1 MKYLKSAGYISL
13 IIILIL
19 IFIFMQFEI
28 IEKPYIDNNNIV
40 DTINI
45 NNGHSY
51 LFKYERYGYI
61 DNHEKITI
69 TINGELFIEFK
80 EISKILIQKKD
91 NTILVYTYYL
101 DDFSKYEYSG
111 VKLKYLPHTYFEQFE
126 KDSADIVAFP
136 DIECQHRD

>member
-1 MKYLKSAGYISL
+1 MYNTMKINKYVVPIIS
-13 IIILIL
+13 IFVIIL
-19 IFIFMQFEI
+19 IFIFIQFEI
-28 IEKPYIDNNNIV
+28 IEKLYIDNKNIV
-40 DTINI
+40 EKINM

-101 DDFSKYEYSG
+101 DDFSKYEYIG
-111 VKLKYLPHTYFEQFE
+111 IKLKYLPHTYFEQFE

-136 DIECQHRD
+136 DIEK